1 MKKTLLAAALSSA
14 LFCVSGPAFAADTAS
29 EPAENSSVTAS
40 GSVLPE
46 AELKASDTGTVEL
59 ADTVVSPEYIEIE
72 RLRNTKEI
80 IVVNKEQIQEQG
92 NRTVSDVL
100 SKIPSISVNAT
111 GQGQIDIRGQG
122 SDQAARNIQVLLD
135 GAPITTLVSHPMQTN
150 YDVIPVE
157 QLERIDIIPGGGS
170 VMYGSGASG
179 GIVNLTSSLNSM
191 NNPETSIYGEWNSKG
206 YRAGATA
213 GTTFADGR
221 GAVEF
226 TGSKLN
232 RDLEFVDTF
241 RNSKYYSAGLRWNF
255 TPNQRVILRASR
267 LEERSEYLNNVSRY
281 KLKAY
286 GTDYRPSPR
295 KVVSGVD
302 SEGNRLYRMDSG
314 YIYGNRD
321 LDTISLSYSANLSD
335 KWQMSHDVFYN
346 TGNYQGNNDSER
358 TMDHD
363 GYGIRSKL
371 NWKYANW
378 GELLFGLDA
387 IRQEANLD
395 YNDYERIKGTKY
407 RAVPMSFDYQKDIYG
422 LYLLNTI
429 KYGKWEFNQGIRE
442 ELTRW
447 WLSKTGKATSENGT
461 DTSRRW
467 NTALELSGAYHY
479 SDTGRFYGR
488 YERGYTTPDGIEIA
502 DTIRQADGTRLI
514 KESSV
519 NDEVHNMYEIGWRDA
534 FKWTTSSV
542 TLWYSSTDDQIARN
556 YQRGEY
562 GLNYLSVNLLDTRRW
577 GADISFSQ
585 KVGPFTFEETYAYLK
600 GRTRCAS
607 ASACER
613 LGEDND
619 YTSKGL
625 QKVPK
630 HKLILR
636 AMWDVRDDL
645 TLELQHIKQ
654 GRYTNFTRTSDEQDQ
669 GFFKGHDLTNF
680 SVRYHPNRHLSVYA
694 GVTNLFNTK
703 YYDYGSGNGYYS
715 TVVPGAERQFFVGMK
730 ATY

>member
-1 MKKTLLAAALSSA
+1 M
-14 LFCVSGPAFAADTAS
+14 
-29 EPAENSSVTAS
+29 
-40 GSVLPE
+40 
-46 AELKASDTGTVEL
+46 
-59 ADTVVSPEYIEIE
+59 
-72 RLRNTKEI
+72 
-80 IVVNKEQIQEQG
+80 
-92 NRTVSDVL
+92 
-100 SKIPSISVNAT
+100 
-111 GQGQIDIRGQG
+111 
-122 SDQAARNIQVLLD
+122 LLD

-281 KLKAY
+281 KLKEY

-358 TMDHD
+358 TMDND

-371 NWKYANW
+371 NWKYAKW

-429 KYGKWEFNQGIRE
+429 KYGKWNSTRASARNLPAGGSRRPARRQAKTAPIRPAAGTPRLSFQAPITTATRAGSTDGMNAATRRRME
-442 ELTRW
+442 LRSLTR
-447 WLSKTGKATSENGT
+447 
-461 DTSRRW
+461 
-467 NTALELSGAYHY
+467 
-479 SDTGRFYGR
+479 
-488 YERGYTTPDGIEIA
+488 
-502 DTIRQADGTRLI
+502 
-514 KESSV
+514 
-519 NDEVHNMYEIGWRDA
+519 
-534 FKWTTSSV
+534 
-542 TLWYSSTDDQIARN
+542 
-556 YQRGEY
+556 
-562 GLNYLSVNLLDTRRW
+562 
-577 GADISFSQ
+577 
-585 KVGPFTFEETYAYLK
+585 
-600 GRTRCAS
+600 
-607 ASACER
+607 
-613 LGEDND
+613 
-619 YTSKGL
+619 
-625 QKVPK
+625 
-630 HKLILR
+630 
-636 AMWDVRDDL
+636 
-645 TLELQHIKQ
+645 
-654 GRYTNFTRTSDEQDQ
+654 
-669 GFFKGHDLTNF
+669 
-680 SVRYHPNRHLSVYA
+680 SVRRMARVSLKSRA
-694 GVTNLFNTK
+694 
-703 YYDYGSGNGYYS
+703 
-715 TVVPGAERQFFVGMK
+715 
-730 ATY
+730 

>member
-302 SEGNRLYRMDSG
+302 SEGNRLYR
-314 YIYGNRD
+314 NR
-321 LDTISLSYSANLSD
+321 
-335 KWQMSHDVFYN
+335 K
-346 TGNYQGNNDSER
+346 
-358 TMDHD
+358 
-363 GYGIRSKL
+363 
-371 NWKYANW
+371 
-378 GELLFGLDA
+378 
-387 IRQEANLD
+387 
-395 YNDYERIKGTKY
+395 
-407 RAVPMSFDYQKDIYG
+407 
-422 LYLLNTI
+422 
-429 KYGKWEFNQGIRE
+429 
-442 ELTRW
+442 
-447 WLSKTGKATSENGT
+447 
-461 DTSRRW
+461 
-467 NTALELSGAYHY
+467 
-479 SDTGRFYGR
+479 
-488 YERGYTTPDGIEIA
+488 
-502 DTIRQADGTRLI
+502 
-514 KESSV
+514 SV
-519 NDEVHNMYEIGWRDA
+519 V
-534 FKWTTSSV
+534 
-542 TLWYSSTDDQIARN
+542 
-556 YQRGEY
+556 
-562 GLNYLSVNLLDTRRW
+562 
-577 GADISFSQ
+577 
-585 KVGPFTFEETYAYLK
+585 
-600 GRTRCAS
+600 
-607 ASACER
+607 
-613 LGEDND
+613 
-619 YTSKGL
+619 
-625 QKVPK
+625 
-630 HKLILR
+630 
-636 AMWDVRDDL
+636 
-645 TLELQHIKQ
+645 
-654 GRYTNFTRTSDEQDQ
+654 
-669 GFFKGHDLTNF
+669 
-680 SVRYHPNRHLSVYA
+680 
-694 GVTNLFNTK
+694 
-703 YYDYGSGNGYYS
+703 
-715 TVVPGAERQFFVGMK
+715 
-730 ATY
+730 